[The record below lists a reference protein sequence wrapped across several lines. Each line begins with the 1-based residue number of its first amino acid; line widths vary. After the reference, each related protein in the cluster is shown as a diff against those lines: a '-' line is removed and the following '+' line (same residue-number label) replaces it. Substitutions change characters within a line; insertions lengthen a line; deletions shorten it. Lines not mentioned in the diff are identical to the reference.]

1 MLLYVKG
8 SEEMTKKNESV
19 SVKYSSGVK
28 PGVKQEQSVIS
39 VLKDMVKSD
48 VKIYYILFKYAPELL
63 PKNTKKTPIKTW
75 EDLKNSYKCYE
86 KFQSEEAC
94 RNYMYE
100 ENVQKAVKWLLG
112 RKRNIEMIELYQ
124 RYIQLAKDGNVQAFK
139 AVLEFSN
146 GFFEDNGQSEL
157 MKILSGFNLES
168 GADTTEDEN
177 FDIGM

>member
-1 MLLYVKG
+1 MARKKTEDTEATVK
-8 SEEMTKKNESV
+8 E
-19 SVKYSSGVK
+19 YASGGK

-48 VKIYYILFKYAPELL
+48 VKIYYILFKFAPELL
-63 PKNTKKTPIKTW
+63 PKNTEKTPIKTW
-75 EDLKNSYKCYE
+75 SDLQRAYKCYE

-112 RKRNIEMIELYQ
+112 RKRTIEMIELYQ
-124 RYIQLAKDGNVQAFK
+124 RYINLAKDGNVQAFK

-157 MKILSGFNLES
+157 MKILSGVNLDNTDATDDEDFNME
-168 GADTTEDEN
+168 
-177 FDIGM
+177 

>member
-1 MLLYVKG
+1 MAKKKT
-8 SEEMTKKNESV
+8 EEVEENLIE
-19 SVKYSSGVK
+19 YPNIGK
-28 PGVKQEQSVIS
+28 PGVKQEQSIIS

-48 VKIYYILFKYAPELL
+48 VKIYYILFKFAPELL
-63 PKNTKKTPIKTW
+63 PKNTEKTPIKSW
-75 EDLKNSYKCYE
+75 EDLKRAYKCYE

-112 RKRNIEMIELYQ
+112 RKRTIEMIELYQ
-124 RYIQLAKDGNVQAFK
+124 RYINLAKDGNVQAFK

-157 MKILSGFNLES
+157 MKILSGVNLDSTDATDDEDFNME
-168 GADTTEDEN
+168 
-177 FDIGM
+177 

>member
-1 MLLYVKG
+1 MARKKTEDTEATVK
-8 SEEMTKKNESV
+8 E
-19 SVKYSSGVK
+19 YASGGM

-48 VKIYYILFKYAPELL
+48 VKIYYILFKFAPELL
-63 PKNTKKTPIKTW
+63 PKNTEQTPIKSW
-75 EDLKNSYKCYE
+75 EDLKRAYKCYE

-112 RKRNIEMIELYQ
+112 RKRTIEMIELYQ
-124 RYIQLAKDGNVQAFK
+124 RYINLAKDGNVQAFK

-157 MKILSGFNLES
+157 MKILSGVNLDSTDATDDEDFNME
-168 GADTTEDEN
+168 
-177 FDIGM
+177 

>member
-1 MLLYVKG
+1 MA
-8 SEEMTKKNESV
+8 KKKEINTPVE
-19 SVKYSSGVK
+19 YASGGK

-39 VLKDMVKSD
+39 ILKDMVKSD

-63 PKNTKKTPIKTW
+63 PKNTEKTPIKTW
-75 EDLKNSYKCYE
+75 DDLKRAYKCYE

-100 ENVQKAVKWLLG
+100 ENVQNAVKWLLE

-124 RYIQLAKDGNVQAFK
+124 RYIELARDGNVQAFK
-139 AVLEFSN
+139 AVLEFSE
-146 GFFEDNGQSEL
+146 GFFKDSKQSEL
-157 MKILSGFNLES
+157 MKILSGVNLDS
-168 GADTTEDEN
+168 ADTTDDEK

>member
-1 MLLYVKG
+1 MA
-8 SEEMTKKNESV
+8 KKKIDDEQIEFPST
-19 SVKYSSGVK
+19 GR

-63 PKNTKKTPIKTW
+63 PKNTEQTPIKTW
-75 EDLKNSYKCYE
+75 NDLKSAYKCYE

-124 RYIQLAKDGNVQAFK
+124 EYIDLAKKGNVQAFK
-139 AVLEFSN
+139 AVLEFSE
-146 GFFEDNGQSEL
+146 GFFEDSGQSEL
-157 MKILSGFNLES
+157 MKILSGVNLDG
-168 GADTTEDEN
+168 GADTTDDEK

>member
-1 MLLYVKG
+1 MA
-8 SEEMTKKNESV
+8 KKNDNTPVE
-19 SVKYSSGVK
+19 YASGGK

-63 PKNTKKTPIKTW
+63 TKNTEKTPIKTW

-100 ENVQKAVKWLLG
+100 ENVQKAVKW
-112 RKRNIEMIELYQ
+112 
-124 RYIQLAKDGNVQAFK
+124 
-139 AVLEFSN
+139 
-146 GFFEDNGQSEL
+146 
-157 MKILSGFNLES
+157 
-168 GADTTEDEN
+168 
-177 FDIGM
+177 